1 MILQMWVK
9 SKFVLCQPR
18 YYNLLAEKK
27 CKKIDVF
34 EVMLFW
40 RRTITVNL
48 KKWASN
54 AILHD
59 FALSDSIILVED
71 LIRWNKG
78 FEIILIDNYAGDIWI
93 QNIASKY

>member
-1 MILQMWVK
+1 M
-9 SKFVLCQPR
+9 CQPR

-71 LIRWNKG
+71 LIRWNKD